1 MVSFLVS
8 LVLSSEHYA
17 VYHVSLAV
25 DSFAYSFSYRV
36 NLVYSVSSKIER
48 DFSRDFSSTTK
59 RLLRDVSLSAKE
71 INSMEIRSL

>member
-36 NLVYSVSSKIER
+36 NLLYSVSSKIER
-48 DFSRDFSSTTK
+48 DFSSIALRNVFSET
-59 RLLRDVSLSAKE
+59 LVCLRKK
-71 INSMEIRSL
+71 